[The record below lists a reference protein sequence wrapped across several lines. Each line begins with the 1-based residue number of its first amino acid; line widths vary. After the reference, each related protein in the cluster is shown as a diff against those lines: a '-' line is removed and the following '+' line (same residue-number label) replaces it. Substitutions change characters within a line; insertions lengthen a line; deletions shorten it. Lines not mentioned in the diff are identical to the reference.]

1 MQIIN
6 LFLMAQDEFSEV
18 SEQEAVSDGGL
29 LGDLSNNFRIVI
41 LVLSAVTIY
50 FLTRELYIVLIN
62 KEWHP
67 ANAKL
72 LSFSILFVLLCA
84 VFTVLFVGK
93 LMLFVFII
101 IWVVLIIFLVLA
113 LLKRR
118 R

>member
-6 LFLMAQDEFSEV
+6 LFLIAEDEFSEV
-18 SEQEAVSDGGL
+18 SEPETVSNGGL
-29 LGDLSNNFRIVI
+29 LGDLSNNFRII
-41 LVLSAVTIY
+41 IFVLSAVIIY
-50 FLTRELYIVLIN
+50 FLVRELYIVVIN

-67 ANAKL
+67 SNAKL

-84 VFTVLFVGK
+84 VFTVLFVGR

>member
-6 LFLMAQDEFSEV
+6 LFLMAEDEFTEISEP
-18 SEQEAVSDGGL
+18 EAISDGGL
-29 LGDLSNNFRIVI
+29 LGDLSNNFRIIIFIV
-41 LVLSAVTIY
+41 SAVLIY
-50 FLTRELYIVLIN
+50 ILMRDIYIVLIN

-67 ANAKL
+67 SNAKL

-93 LMLFVFII
+93 VMLFII
-101 IWVVLIIFLVLA
+101 IAIWIIFIIFLVLA

>member
-6 LFLMAQDEFSEV
+6 FFLMAGDEFSEV
-18 SEQEAVSDGGL
+18 SEPEAVSNGGL
-29 LGDLSNNFRIVI
+29 LGDLSSNFRIII
-41 LVLSAVTIY
+41 LVISAVVIY
-50 FLTRELYIVLIN
+50 ALMRELYIAFIN
-62 KEWHP
+62 REWHP
-67 ANAKL
+67 SNAKL
-72 LSFSILFVLLCA
+72 LSFSIAFVLLCA
-84 VFTVLFVGK
+84 VFTVLFIGK